1 MKRSLIL
8 LLSFCL
14 VVFIASFYVAV
25 SKDSTAAYS
34 LSVVSFACFVALYS
48 VGVLGYKIG
57 GNYIQLET
65 KVETLEKQNT
75 ELKQSVTALLKS
87 LYVVAYS
94 AGHWDCRTETQNKMI
109 EEYLL
114 PIGHLIDPDA
124 RAQADAD
131 IARIF
136 TNANPQ
142 PGVPAEP
149 PAMRPPES
157 R

>member
-1 MKRSLIL
+1 MKRSLIF

-14 VVFIASFYVAV
+14 VVFIASFYVAA
-25 SKDSTAAYS
+25 SKGSTAAYS
-34 LSVVSFACFVALYS
+34 LSVVSFACFVALYA

-57 GNYIQLET
+57 GNHISLEA
-65 KVETLEKQNT
+65 KVETLEKEST
-75 ELKQSVTALLKS
+75 ELKQLVTALFKS
-87 LYVVAYS
+87 IYVVAYA
-94 AGHWDCRTETQNKMI
+94 AGHWDCRTETQYKIM

-124 RAQADAD
+124 KAQADAD

-136 TNANPQ
+136 TNENPQ

-149 PAMRPPES
+149 PAIRPPES